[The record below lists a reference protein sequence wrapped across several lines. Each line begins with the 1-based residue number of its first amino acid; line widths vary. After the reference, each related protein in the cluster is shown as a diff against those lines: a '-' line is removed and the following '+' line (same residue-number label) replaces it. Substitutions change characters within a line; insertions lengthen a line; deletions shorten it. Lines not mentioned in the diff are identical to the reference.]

1 MPLLDAREI
10 DRSYDQRT
18 ILAKASMT
26 IDEGERVGLVG
37 NNGSGKST
45 LGRILAGWEKPDGGI
60 LAQSRGTRIDYL
72 EQDPVLKA
80 GSTILE
86 VVSESLVRWSAALA
100 RHEEV
105 TEAMAGTAASIDI
118 EELIRQQAAAA
129 DEIEREGG
137 WERLHQA
144 EAILGNLGIGDASR
158 KVDTLSGGERRR
170 VALAR
175 ILVDA
180 PDLAILDEPT
190 NHLDITTIEW
200 LEDYLRNRF
209 RGGLLL
215 ITHDRRVLEN
225 VTQRTLEIHDGKIH
239 SYQGGYVAYLEAR
252 AERAAHQERTEKNRQ
267 NFLRRELEWLRRS
280 PQARST
286 KQKARIDR
294 VESVRDQVVPEKQ
307 KQIEM
312 QARGR
317 RLGKTILEVSE
328 IHIARDEKT
337 LITDLTFALGAGERI
352 GIVGPNGTG
361 KTSLFMTILEK
372 LAPVAG
378 AVTIGTNTR
387 IGYLDQERGGLDPSE
402 TIYGTLS
409 ADRQQV
415 KLGDESLGIAA
426 YLERFLF
433 DRHQQRSRIA
443 TLSGGERGRVCLAR
457 LLAGESNLLL
467 LDEPTNDLDTTTL
480 AALEEMLLNYA
491 GSALIVSH
499 DRWFLDR
506 IATAIL
512 AFEGDGRVELHAGN
526 YTDYRD
532 RMAARPAREK
542 RKPNVVSSPPAPT
555 KSGARAKKLSFKEK
569 RELATIL
576 ESIEVDEGRVGDL
589 ETTLSDADTY
599 KKDGPKIK
607 NLQVEL
613 LNLQTQ
619 ILEKMSRWEELEA
632 RKAGDDPQR

>member
-1 MPLLDAREI
+1 MPVLDAREI

-45 LGRILAGWEKPDGGI
+45 LGRILAGWEQPDAGT

-72 EQDPVLKA
+72 EQEPVLTA
-80 GSTILE
+80 GRTVLE
-86 VVSESLVRWSAALA
+86 VVSESLVRWTAARQ
-100 RHEEV
+100 RHDEV
-105 TEAMAGTAASIDI
+105 TEAMSHPDAAANI
-118 EELIRQQAAAA
+118 EELIQQQASAA

-137 WERLHQA
+137 WERLHEA
-144 EAILGNLGIGDASR
+144 EAILGNLGIVDASR

-209 RGGLLL
+209 RGALLL

-225 VTQRTLEIHDGKIH
+225 VTQRTLEIHGGKIN
-239 SYQGGYVAYLEAR
+239 SYTGGYVAYLEAR
-252 AERAAHQERTEKNRQ
+252 AERSAHQERTEKNRQ
-267 NFLRRELEWLRRS
+267 NFLRRELEWLQRS
-280 PQARST
+280 PQARTT

-294 VESVRDQVVPEKQ
+294 VESIRDQAGPEKQ

-312 QARGR
+312 QAQSR
-317 RLGKTILEVSE
+317 RLGKTILEVAE
-328 IHIARDEKT
+328 IHIGREGQT
-337 LITDLTFALGAGERI
+337 LVEDLTFALGAGERI

-361 KTSLFMTILEK
+361 KTSLFLTILEEIPP
-372 LAPVAG
+372 LSG
-378 AVTIGTNTR
+378 ALTVGTNTR
-387 IGYLDQERGGLDPSE
+387 IGYLDQNRSGLEGSK
-402 TIYGTLS
+402 TIYETLS
-409 ADRQQV
+409 KDRQQV

-443 TLSGGERGRVCLAR
+443 TLSGGERARVCLAR

-491 GSALIVSH
+491 GSALVVSH

-506 IATAIL
+506 IATSIL

-526 YTDYRD
+526 YSEYRE
-532 RMAARPAREK
+532 RTAALASRGKSKSNIPRDKPA
-542 RKPNVVSSPPAPT
+542 VSKAS
-555 KSGARAKKLSFKEK
+555 SRAKKLTFKEN
-569 RELATIL
+569 RELSEIL
-576 ESIEVDEGRVGDL
+576 ASLEGDESRIGDL
-589 ETTLSDADTY
+589 ETRLADPETY
-599 KKDGPKIK
+599 KKDRSEIK
-607 NLQVEL
+607 TLQAQLADQQEQL
-613 LNLQTQ
+613 LV
-619 ILEKMSRWEELEA
+619 KMQRWEELES
-632 RKAGDDPQR
+632 RKAPKSVSS